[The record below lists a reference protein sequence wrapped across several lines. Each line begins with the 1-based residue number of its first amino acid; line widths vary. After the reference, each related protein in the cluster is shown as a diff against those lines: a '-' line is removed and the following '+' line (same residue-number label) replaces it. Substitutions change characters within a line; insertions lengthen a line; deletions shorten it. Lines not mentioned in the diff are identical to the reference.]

1 MPTREASADVLVVGG
16 GVGGTA
22 AGVAA
27 ARLGRRVLV
36 TEETA
41 WIGGQVT
48 AQGVPPD
55 EHPWIEQTGCT
66 RSYRAFRDA
75 VRAFYR
81 ANYPLRPRAK
91 AASHL
96 NPGNGW
102 VGNLC
107 HEPRVGAIV
116 LEEMLKP
123 LGARGRLQVERGYR
137 PVEVDSQADRITGVL
152 LKDVNTGECL
162 HATAPFV
169 LDATELGDLLELA
182 GVELVTGAEGRN
194 ETDELHAPD
203 QSDPWDQQAF
213 TWCFALEHLRD
224 EDHTIE
230 KPHDYEF
237 WRSYRPPSWPGPLL
251 SWTALDPET
260 MAPHERPLLSA
271 SPATQP
277 HKDLWGFR
285 RILHRELF
293 LPGSFRS
300 DITLVNWPQIDYRL
314 KPLMGV
320 SEDSRLQA
328 LGEARGLGLALLH
341 WMQTEAPRPDG
352 ACGYPGLRLRGD
364 VLGTADGFA
373 KSPYVREAR
382 RIKARFTVTE
392 QHVGVEARPGLMG
405 AALFPDSV
413 GVGAYRIDLHPSTSG
428 RGYVDLDSWPFQIPL
443 GALIPVRV
451 DNLLPAAKNIGTTHI
466 TNGCFRLHPI
476 EWNIG
481 EAVGALAAYCV
492 AQRVPPRAVLEN
504 ERRLKDFQ
512 HLLTDNLGVQLAWP
526 ESIRRTSVASAPA
539 GTRPRTG
546 GRSI

>member
-1 MPTREASADVLVVGG
+1 MPSREASADVLVVGG

-22 AGVAA
+22 AALAA
-27 ARLGRRVLV
+27 ARLGRRVLL
-36 TEETA
+36 TEETD
-41 WIGGQVT
+41 WIGGQLT

-66 RSYRAFRDA
+66 RSYRAFRDS

-91 AASHL
+91 ALSHL

-107 HEPRVGAIV
+107 HEPRVGATV

-123 LGARGRLQVERGYR
+123 LEARGRLQVVRGYR
-137 PVEVDSQADRITGVL
+137 PVAVDSHADRVAGVL
-152 LKDVNTGECL
+152 LEDVD
-162 HATAPFV
+162 TAERLQVTASYV

-182 GVELVTGAEGRN
+182 NVEHVTGAEARN
-194 ETDELHAPD
+194 DTGELHAPN

-213 TWCFALEHLRD
+213 TWCFALEHLPD
-224 EDHTIE
+224 EDHTIDR
-230 KPHDYEF
+230 PPDYEF
-237 WRSYRPPSWPGPLL
+237 WRSYRPPSWPAPLL
-251 SWTALDPET
+251 SWKTVDPET
-260 MAPHERPLLSA
+260 MAPHERLLLPA
-271 SPATQP
+271 SHGTRP
-277 HKDLWGFR
+277 HHDLWGFR

-293 LPGSFRS
+293 LPGSFES

-314 KPLMGV
+314 KPLIGV
-320 SEDSRLQA
+320 PEASRLQA
-328 LGEARGLGLALLH
+328 LEEARGLGLALLH
-341 WMQTEAPRPDG
+341 WMQTEAPRADG

-364 VLGTADGFA
+364 VLGTANGFA

-382 RIKARFTVTE
+382 RIKACFTVTE

-405 AALFPDSV
+405 AASFPDSV
-413 GVGAYRIDLHPSTSG
+413 GVGAYRIDLHPSASG

-443 GALIPVRV
+443 GALIPVRI

-476 EWNIG
+476 EWNLG
-481 EAVGALAAYCV
+481 EVVGALAAYCV
-492 AQRVPPRAVLEN
+492 AQQVPPRALLEN
-504 ERRLKDFQ
+504 DRRLKDFQ
-512 HLLTDNLGVQLAWP
+512 HLLTNDLGVQLAWA
-526 ESIRRTSVASAPA
+526 ESIGRTTIARARA
-539 GTRPRTG
+539 GTRPRAD